1 MTIPTETFLD
11 ADLER
16 GAGLEATIGYDI
28 APALAV
34 YAGWD
39 WQRFE
44 QTEGVPVTTDV
55 EDTGYAFGIRY
66 SPRLSGALGP
76 WLRVAAIY
84 DRRSCPEV
92 LTSANQQAQPGPVVA
107 VAVRVSG
114 RGPSATLRWDL
125 RVRAGGGRVWR
136 GETRQET
143 GSCREDYSA
152 QLRASA
158 ACRGVPRKRGVAA
171 GLQASPASWTYSAAL
186 QTRIPWRSSATKCRR
201 LSVTTTRADASR
213 AVSAMCAS

>member
-1 MTIPTETFLD
+1 MRTVVMLFFSGSLLLCSGIGASAQDRWTVEVRGGVTIPTETFLD

-44 QTEGVPVTTDV
+44 QTEGVPFTTDV

-76 WLRVAAIY
+76 WLRVGAVY
-84 DRRSCPEV
+84 DHVELEDEAGDTIGDSQHTLGLEV
-92 LTSANQQAQPGPVVA
+92 
-107 VAVRVSG
+107 
-114 RGPSATLRWDL
+114 
-125 RVRAGGGRVWR
+125 GGGVTIRL
-136 GETRQET
+136 GEALALTPGVRYRRFKPDVTIGQAT
-143 GSCREDYSA
+143 TSTTVSYI
-152 QLRASA
+152 A
-158 ACRGVPRKRGVAA
+158 ADV
-171 GLQASPASWTYSAAL
+171 GLAL
-186 QTRIPWRSSATKCRR
+186 KF
-201 LSVTTTRADASR
+201 
-213 AVSAMCAS
+213 